1 MNESQEWRW
10 GWMER
15 IGTETTGWRGINST
29 SEQKSMKVELESEY
43 FNVPPFSQSG
53 PKQINLA

>member
-1 MNESQEWRW
+1 
-10 GWMER
+10 MER